1 MRFTEALDCLHTYEA
16 GKPIESVV
24 AQYGIAAKD
33 VIKLASNENPNGA
46 APAVVARV
54 AQALD
59 KMNMYPD
66 DSMSALKS
74 ALSRH
79 FDVAFEQLI
88 VGSGSDQ
95 IIELAV
101 HAKCQK
107 GDCVLM
113 AGVTFAMY
121 EIYAKA
127 VQATIVRTQSA
138 EHNLAEFLELYR
150 AHSPAIIFLCTP
162 NNPLGECLRAADV
175 RAFLR
180 AIDSQTLV
188 VIDGAYQE
196 YAAFKDKDYAIAPK
210 DLIAEFPNVLYLGTF
225 SKVYGLGGMRVGYGI
240 AQAPIIAA
248 LHKLRPP
255 FNVTTLSLL
264 AAEEALAQQEFV
276 QDCLQ
281 QCAREMVRYERFCE
295 EMGIAFIRSFANFI
309 TLKLEGKDSTKLAQW
324 LMERGIIVRN
334 LASYHLN
341 AIRITIGTESQNT
354 RLLERLREFWSL
366 EH

>member
-1 MRFTEALDCLHTYEA
+1 MRFNEVLDCLHTYEA

-33 VIKLASNENPNGA
+33 VIKLASNENPNGV
-46 APAVVARV
+46 APAVKERV

-59 KMNMYPD
+59 KMNLYPD
-66 DSMSALKS
+66 DSMSALKN

-79 FDVAFEQLI
+79 FDVAFGQLI
-88 VGSGSDQ
+88 IGSGSDQ

-113 AGVTFAMY
+113 AGITFAMY
-121 EIYAKA
+121 EIYSKA
-127 VQATIVRTQSA
+127 TQATIVRTKSA
-138 EHNLAEFLELYR
+138 EHDLAEFLELYR

-162 NNPLGECLRAADV
+162 NNPLGECLLAEDV

-180 AIDSQTLV
+180 EIDSQTLV
-188 VIDGAYQE
+188 IIDGAYQE
-196 YAAFKDKDYAIAPK
+196 YAAFKDKNRALSPK
-210 DLIAEFPNVLYLGTF
+210 DLVAEFPNVLYLGTF
-225 SKVYGLGGMRVGYGI
+225 SKIYGLGGMRVGYGI
-240 AQAPIIAA
+240 AHAPIIAA

-264 AAEEALAQQEFV
+264 AAEEALAQQDFV
-276 QDCLQ
+276 QDCLR
-281 QCAREMVRYERFCE
+281 QCACEMVRYERFCE
-295 EMGIAFIRSFANFI
+295 EKGIAFIRSFANFI
-309 TLKLEGKDSTKLAQW
+309 TLKLEGKDSTELAQW
-324 LMERGIIVRN
+324 LLQKGLIVRN
-334 LASYHLN
+334 LAPYHLN

-354 RLLERLREFWSL
+354 RLLGLLEEFWSL
-366 EH
+366 